1 MQNDLV
7 KAIFET
13 GKPIVVVL
21 FHGRPNSIT
30 YLQKHIPAILE
41 CWYLGQESG
50 TAVADVLFGDYNPGG
65 KLPISI
71 PRSAGHLPCY
81 YNYKPSAR
89 RGYLAD
95 DVSPLYT
102 FGFGLSYTTFK
113 FINLRLEKSVISKDE
128 STSVSIDV
136 KNTGHRSGD
145 EVVQMYIRDIVS
157 SVTRPIKELRG
168 FKKIHLNP
176 DETKTVTIPILPEH
190 LAFTDI
196 NREYNVEPGDF
207 MIMVGS
213 SSQDSDLQKL
223 VLTVQK

>member
-1 MQNDLV
+1 
-7 KAIFET
+7 
-13 GKPIVVVL
+13 
-21 FHGRPNSIT
+21 
-30 YLQKHIPAILE
+30 
-41 CWYLGQESG
+41 LGQEAG
-50 TAVADVLFGDYNPGG
+50 TAIADVLFGDYNPGG

-102 FGFGLSYTTFK
+102 FGFGLSYTTFN
-113 FINLRLEKSVISKDE
+113 FSNLRLEKSSMSVNE

-145 EVVQMYIRDIVS
+145 EVVQMYIRDVFS
-157 SVTRPIKELRG
+157 SVTRPVKELRG

-176 DETKTVTIPILPEH
+176 GETKTVTLPIQPEH

-196 NREYNVEPGDF
+196 NKKYTVEPGDF
-207 MIMVGS
+207 IIMVGN

-223 VLTVQK
+223 ILTVRK

>member
-1 MQNDLV
+1 
-7 KAIFET
+7 
-13 GKPIVVVL
+13 
-21 FHGRPNSIT
+21 
-30 YLQKHIPAILE
+30 
-41 CWYLGQESG
+41 LGQESG

-102 FGFGLSYTTFK
+102 FGFGLSYTTFR
-113 FINLRLEKSVISKDE
+113 FNNLRLEKSLIGVNE

-136 KNTGHRSGD
+136 KNTGQRSGD

-176 DETKTVTIPILPEH
+176 GETKTVTIPILPEH

-196 NREYNVEPGDF
+196 NKEYNVEPGDF